1 MQSSSRGW
9 SFLRDHHH
17 YLDSIIF
24 ECIDSNALDNNDI
37 SSSFPSAKDFDNTEN
52 YMDALHTYGNCIAPN
67 RQLHSQNHN
76 PTCFKYSKEG
86 TRQYRFFPRPTVEKP
101 FINELGIVH
110 LRRENEWVNPYNPYI
125 SAAIGSNHDLSFL
138 ATKAKAL
145 SLLYYIIRR

>member
-1 MQSSSRGW
+1 
-9 SFLRDHHH
+9 
-17 YLDSIIF
+17 
-24 ECIDSNALDNNDI
+24 
-37 SSSFPSAKDFDNTEN
+37 
-52 YMDALHTYGNCIAPN
+52 MDALHTYGNCIAPN